1 MARQPD
7 VSWDS
12 QRGRL
17 VINWRIPTELQPL
30 LSRQVCPRISR
41 SRKWYRDRF
50 AKSTTPDQ
58 AAKLKTERLAEYH
71 ALLDAARSRFGTP
84 QGQQEASE
92 AIQRAVDEARARWHT
107 VTEPAAL
114 AEIDRLNDH
123 ASLLELG
130 RRLGVSVPVNLTPAA
145 SKVYTFRTAIDELW
159 MPNRRRL
166 GKAVDDATVSR
177 LMRSK
182 MARLTAHLGHD
193 NMAKVSRDEL
203 ETYFDT
209 KFPGAAVGTLRDHII
224 QTKALFAIATER
236 EKIDSNPAKRL
247 KYSKDN
253 DNPGRPFQPSER
265 AAIARLAWQECDDET
280 VKWLWSLACIYGPRI
295 AEFAEA
301 RLKDVVEE
309 DGVPILFLDRLHR
322 KGAEKT
328 LKTTDSKRW
337 LPIHSALRAPFMARV
352 ERLRKKYGEDGPLF
366 GDLRVYDGRRNKAAS
381 MRANAWLDAMVE
393 AGKITIADADNKS
406 FHSLRH
412 TISTMLKGRKWAD
425 FITGHAAPNVK
436 GRVYE
441 HPPLDEVVADVE
453 TLEWP
458 SVARAG

>member
-12 QRGRL
+12 QRRRL
-17 VINWRIPTELQPL
+17 VINWRIPAELQPL
-30 LSRQVCPRISR
+30 LSRRVCKRISR
-41 SRKWYRDRF
+41 NGDWYRDRF
-50 AKSTTPDQ
+50 AKSTTPEQ
-58 AAKLKTERLAEYH
+58 AARLRAERLAEYH
-71 ALLDAARSRFGTP
+71 ALLDAARSRLGTP
-84 QGQQEASE
+84 EGQREACE
-92 AIQRAVDEARARWHT
+92 VIQRAIEAASERWRT
-107 VTEPAAL
+107 VTEPTVL
-114 AEIDRLNDH
+114 AEIGHLNDQ

-130 RRLGVSVPVNLTPAA
+130 RRLGVPVNLPLAP
-145 SKVYTFRTAIDELW
+145 KVYTFSQAIDDLW
-159 MPNRRRL
+159 IPNRRRL
-166 GKAVDDATVSR
+166 GKATDDATVNR

-182 MARLTAHLGHD
+182 MARLIAYLGHD
-193 NMAKVSRDEL
+193 NMAKVTRDDL

-224 QTKALFAIATER
+224 QTKALFAIAAER

-247 KYSKDN
+247 RYSKDN

-265 AAIARLAWQECDDET
+265 NAIARLAWQESDDET

-337 LPIHSALRAPFMARV
+337 LPIHSAVRAPFMARV

-366 GDLRVYDGRRNKAAS
+366 RDLRVYDGRRNKAAS

-412 TISTMLKGRKWAD
+412 TVSTMLKGRKWAD

-441 HPPLDEVVADVE
+441 HPPLNEVLADVE

-458 SVARAG
+458 SVAGAG